1 MRETG
6 AMLMSL
12 KQDEQNGVIVLP
24 PKIEGQPNHMT
35 IAESWLPYGIP
46 FAVVLGLVLSNVVTN
61 KEAIIPTFKR
71 MMKNVRKEDMSLDL
85 EEALG
90 RLRRICHGVSLAA
103 DNYTQR
109 LFDRDTCLVQPVME
123 RLAGTEQLKYAGA
136 GVHNLYDAI
145 SARGMSGTI
154 GDYIGVQ
161 IPTDRSYLNRGSPL
175 YTLRQGW
182 WTEIF
187 NLGMRSNPSGGL
199 TLLLDTLEEM
209 TMILGIMLR
218 QLAFC
223 IRVYNYEYRNT
234 SYRMSIVTVIDDIIN
249 LYNGSTAAVAYTM
262 PARAVAINCLTGIVA
277 LLDVIRCY
285 FGNAAKDALVRSH
298 KGLNGE
304 GSQNQVYQSPFWDEF
319 RRHDHEAH
327 EWFGM
332 SDLCHDMSFNVL
344 GVERDE
350 PAEIRRKNHNLQ
362 LWKIWMNNIIG
373 ERWDVTFEFGD
384 GRNPPEDEV
393 ELPFGMKDPRPSSS
407 SSGLRPPWHPRKG
420 PKPSAPGTSAPQPK
434 PQPKPMPKAPPRKSH
449 MRTVNP
455 PPPVMFS
462 EGSMSADE
470 DENLVRSNNEWT
482 YPNIEL
488 AGRKLRNLVRKH
500 FGSNDRD
507 VVILTYVNQQEE
519 PCGAYDESLIP
530 LDSTRDLISDWEVLL
545 RRTTIYLS
553 AWADGIINP
562 RILRKYIDKPNP
574 DWIKLYRFV
583 WFKSQS
589 NYLNV
594 FPTPKTF
601 ALATCLDVEAKEED
615 RRTLI
620 DRTVLPPGKA
630 KSSDEIQILRSESV
644 IVISDLPFSWK
655 STKGRNMND
664 ITNVFSQWGWNNV
677 QHYCPSIYEPSADY
691 LIQPCNL
698 VADLLENASQED
710 DIKKASIHVWI
721 AMTDVIDYRVRGNS
735 VHFAV
740 KDSGQQMTSYFMQ
753 CLQKV
758 HDAGMRKNPMII
770 NVNTNGDFHGCDD
783 PAKFKRI
790 TQTLVNELRYEG
802 YMVSLGG
809 PMWREIHPF
818 LDPHGKIKSDR
829 VIAMGSLE
837 KQLFREKTLMKC
849 MFSSQIVLSLESLAT
864 SSGIGKHEGLITD
877 PPAEY
882 RWEHV
887 SAVPLDSEEH
897 ENTQQGKTGGG
908 RKVKTKMHVPNW
920 DGQPK
925 ASYQP
930 SIVSDGKF
938 FWVVVDHTSA
948 DEAGDDDPMKYLS
961 GLCDDCAVKQLDHG
975 EYHDHK
981 HCPNCSANYTLA
993 QFGGYNDESDR
1004 RLRVFLAYRTMNIY
1018 EHSEDWVSFDPGN
1031 QMKGFMQMAIR
1042 ELLNSPLGKAV
1053 SQYGFVRMV
1062 PSAAAKLFATSRGH
1076 LIVTTRFVKAK
1087 EGESKVAYYRF
1098 SYDMGNKLYA
1108 AYMHAVF
1115 SEEFIKDVFRVENP
1129 KEEKLGDAIELV
1141 LGLLEL
1147 WDSVPSCIPSKLQGQ
1162 VFVNEIRRGIEC
1174 SLIDFCSMEGAK
1186 LSTTNRK
1193 ITNKKKGIEDEIP
1206 ESIQGIP
1213 NELGFYIPDNEGEDY
1228 SPFTELLE
1236 EAEEEQDEGDE
1247 EMEEEEE
1254 PEIIDSSDED
1264 TEMAQDDQG
1273 EAETQDDPM
1282 EGTPQEEPDAK
1293 KRKVAG
1299 LLEQIPESAKDAGFC
1314 LACGSFDHSL
1324 SECENTEN
1332 KEKITSAFEVMMSNV
1347 NKASF
1352 PKSRRT
1358 QSRQRDRTKAPSVE
1372 VPDRVISRYPE
1383 EIKVLDRCA
1392 ELQGDHWT
1400 ILGTK
1405 TIDLGPEDHNTI
1417 VTEILPQL
1425 DDMDPGN
1432 NKFSIDG
1439 IPEAQRRLYLD
1450 LNYHFPEGNFRIAPK
1465 DGTRYWHPE
1474 YDDENR
1480 LFRFPKD
1487 ARPRYPEKESDK
1499 YRVGTQLNKILRHY
1513 IGQDG
1518 QKQTN
1523 WAPIKCNEGGWVLLD
1538 DVLALDYLWRD
1549 GRSYQWEQENNRE
1562 RFLTTRKE
1570 RIGLIVELTVAEC
1583 WLKGK
1588 TRFQLLGIVASNQEE
1603 LDTIRKQYSI
1613 PNPQVETSPFGE
1625 TYGGW
1630 VMPIAIRASSG
1641 HSKDIEVPL
1650 EPTKI
1655 FKRLDLK
1662 TAIGLKGAYHVTSP
1676 SRLGSILR
1684 DGLIPGGLE
1693 GKRMMN
1699 YFGVFPPWDL
1709 RNRSTRTRSPLVGEP
1724 IMLIVYVPPGE
1735 LTRFGAGLS
1744 GGGDI
1749 LVPERVPPEEIREIW
1764 IAQNCRKQQDERGIG
1779 RWVLTRPYKI
1789 FSKQLSNEIVTYSD
1803 HKVLA
1808 ISGKIATRDQV
1819 VDDAVQ
1825 LINNFPA
1832 PPIGD
1837 LNDLKSLKE
1846 DVEVL
1851 KSRKGSLPLE
1861 DETRSR
1867 VVMKL
1872 AIYHNPTKSGVL
1884 GYPNRKCPCC
1894 LMESA
1899 SILALCLECHSEF
1912 WSAGRYEKT
1921 NPENAAPKSRWN
1933 RDRIRNC
1940 AREAKRRA
1948 QEAFDNMPKE
1958 EEILIDE
1965 ADRNF
1970 DEQMKEN
1977 EERQRRQGEETSF
1990 AEEVPEE
1997 SKGEEQAQEED
2008 LSMFERDLTL
2018 PDEGAMCIDTNI
2030 HAAKYLMVQLMNRI
2044 NKDMK
2049 TFWKFNIATDRKG
2062 KLANWEKG
2070 FRPDLTGKDYPV
2082 KEIDPVTG
2090 EPKALSELE
2099 YIQRIRSIRS
2109 YDKLLEKGGGHM
2121 TARAYAV
2128 HRLIHKIR
2136 WAIYRIGMDQNDLS
2150 KMIEHNRNQT
2160 LLQKT
2165 RRDYLGGTAE
2175 IMEKVAEKVLIQ
2187 NDPSYTT
2194 MCKILKLVSGCET
2207 FSFLTKMQSEDTHL
2221 SIDMEA
2227 LIGDPIN
2234 TVVDQEAVLLLYHYG
2249 FTQLYGA
2256 SAKYIGN
2263 LMDGKSELLRQIVE
2277 FEDYRKSVPQLQ
2289 YTAPEDVPI
2298 DQADLGSGSRPSEAD
2313 RGRGSSKRTAKVFAP
2328 GGMQYDLPESE
2339 RAPEKPNIDLRPR
2352 SERVGASAK
2361 SVPQPPAAKSRPQSP
2376 APKAM
2381 PSSSSS
2387 TARHPPTPPLSPRM
2401 QAEGGGHSTYTSD
2414 QGTASDTAQ
2423 SSQTPVNPQLNQWGG
2438 RWDQEPR
2445 NKGRGKGRSKGRNW
2459 SRRSDQSWTYYP
2471 R

>member
-1 MRETG
+1 
-6 AMLMSL
+6 
-12 KQDEQNGVIVLP
+12 
-24 PKIEGQPNHMT
+24 
-35 IAESWLPYGIP
+35 
-46 FAVVLGLVLSNVVTN
+46 
-61 KEAIIPTFKR
+61 
-71 MMKNVRKEDMSLDL
+71 
-85 EEALG
+85 
-90 RLRRICHGVSLAA
+90 
-103 DNYTQR
+103 
-109 LFDRDTCLVQPVME
+109 
-123 RLAGTEQLKYAGA
+123 
-136 GVHNLYDAI
+136 
-145 SARGMSGTI
+145 
-154 GDYIGVQ
+154 
-161 IPTDRSYLNRGSPL
+161 
-175 YTLRQGW
+175 
-182 WTEIF
+182 
-187 NLGMRSNPSGGL
+187 
-199 TLLLDTLEEM
+199 
-209 TMILGIMLR
+209 
-218 QLAFC
+218 
-223 IRVYNYEYRNT
+223 
-234 SYRMSIVTVIDDIIN
+234 
-249 LYNGSTAAVAYTM
+249 
-262 PARAVAINCLTGIVA
+262 
-277 LLDVIRCY
+277 
-285 FGNAAKDALVRSH
+285 
-298 KGLNGE
+298 
-304 GSQNQVYQSPFWDEF
+304 
-319 RRHDHEAH
+319 
-327 EWFGM
+327 
-332 SDLCHDMSFNVL
+332 
-344 GVERDE
+344 
-350 PAEIRRKNHNLQ
+350 
-362 LWKIWMNNIIG
+362 
-373 ERWDVTFEFGD
+373 
-384 GRNPPEDEV
+384 
-393 ELPFGMKDPRPSSS
+393 
-407 SSGLRPPWHPRKG
+407 
-420 PKPSAPGTSAPQPK
+420 
-434 PQPKPMPKAPPRKSH
+434 
-449 MRTVNP
+449 
-455 PPPVMFS
+455 
-462 EGSMSADE
+462 
-470 DENLVRSNNEWT
+470 
-482 YPNIEL
+482 
-488 AGRKLRNLVRKH
+488 
-500 FGSNDRD
+500 
-507 VVILTYVNQQEE
+507 
-519 PCGAYDESLIP
+519 
-530 LDSTRDLISDWEVLL
+530 
-545 RRTTIYLS
+545 
-553 AWADGIINP
+553 
-562 RILRKYIDKPNP
+562 
-574 DWIKLYRFV
+574 
-583 WFKSQS
+583 
-589 NYLNV
+589 
-594 FPTPKTF
+594 
-601 ALATCLDVEAKEED
+601 
-615 RRTLI
+615 
-620 DRTVLPPGKA
+620 
-630 KSSDEIQILRSESV
+630 
-644 IVISDLPFSWK
+644 
-655 STKGRNMND
+655 
-664 ITNVFSQWGWNNV
+664 
-677 QHYCPSIYEPSADY
+677 
-691 LIQPCNL
+691 
-698 VADLLENASQED
+698 
-710 DIKKASIHVWI
+710 
-721 AMTDVIDYRVRGNS
+721 
-735 VHFAV
+735 
-740 KDSGQQMTSYFMQ
+740 
-753 CLQKV
+753 
-758 HDAGMRKNPMII
+758 
-770 NVNTNGDFHGCDD
+770 
-783 PAKFKRI
+783 
-790 TQTLVNELRYEG
+790 
-802 YMVSLGG
+802 
-809 PMWREIHPF
+809 
-818 LDPHGKIKSDR
+818 
-829 VIAMGSLE
+829 
-837 KQLFREKTLMKC
+837 
-849 MFSSQIVLSLESLAT
+849 
-864 SSGIGKHEGLITD
+864 
-877 PPAEY
+877 
-882 RWEHV
+882 
-887 SAVPLDSEEH
+887 
-897 ENTQQGKTGGG
+897 
-908 RKVKTKMHVPNW
+908 
-920 DGQPK
+920 
-925 ASYQP
+925 
-930 SIVSDGKF
+930 
-938 FWVVVDHTSA
+938 
-948 DEAGDDDPMKYLS
+948 
-961 GLCDDCAVKQLDHG
+961 
-975 EYHDHK
+975 
-981 HCPNCSANYTLA
+981 
-993 QFGGYNDESDR
+993 
-1004 RLRVFLAYRTMNIY
+1004 
-1018 EHSEDWVSFDPGN
+1018 
-1031 QMKGFMQMAIR
+1031 
-1042 ELLNSPLGKAV
+1042 
-1053 SQYGFVRMV
+1053 
-1062 PSAAAKLFATSRGH
+1062 
-1076 LIVTTRFVKAK
+1076 
-1087 EGESKVAYYRF
+1087 
-1098 SYDMGNKLYA
+1098 
-1108 AYMHAVF
+1108 
-1115 SEEFIKDVFRVENP
+1115 
-1129 KEEKLGDAIELV
+1129 
-1141 LGLLEL
+1141 
-1147 WDSVPSCIPSKLQGQ
+1147 
-1162 VFVNEIRRGIEC
+1162 
-1174 SLIDFCSMEGAK
+1174 
-1186 LSTTNRK
+1186 
-1193 ITNKKKGIEDEIP
+1193 
-1206 ESIQGIP
+1206 
-1213 NELGFYIPDNEGEDY
+1213 
-1228 SPFTELLE
+1228 
-1236 EAEEEQDEGDE
+1236 
-1247 EMEEEEE
+1247 
-1254 PEIIDSSDED
+1254 
-1264 TEMAQDDQG
+1264 MAQDDQR

-1293 KRKVAG
+1293 KRRIAG
-1299 LLEQIPESAKDAGFC
+1299 LLEEIPASAKDAGFC

-1324 SECENTEN
+1324 SECENIEN
-1332 KEKITSAFEVMMSNV
+1332 KEKITNAFEVMLSNV

-1358 QSRQRDRTKAPSVE
+1358 QSRQRDRSKKEPSVE

-1432 NKFSIDG
+1432 NKFSIEG
-1439 IPEAQRRLYLD
+1439 IPEGQRRLYLD
-1450 LNYHFPEGNFRIAPK
+1450 LNYHFPVGSFRIAPK

-1480 LFRFPKD
+1480 LFRFPRD
-1487 ARPRYPEKESDK
+1487 ARPEYPEKESAK
-1499 YRVGTQLNKILRHY
+1499 YRVGTQLNRILRHY

-1518 QKQTN
+1518 QRQTN
-1523 WAPIKCNEGGWVLLD
+1523 WTQIKCNEGGWVLLE
-1538 DVLALDYLWRD
+1538 DVLALDYLWKD
-1549 GRSYQWEQENNRE
+1549 GRGYRWEQENNRE
-1562 RFLTTRKE
+1562 RFLITRRE

-1588 TRFQLLGIVASNQEE
+1588 TRFQLLGIVANNQEE

-1613 PNPQVETSPFGE
+1613 PNPRVETSPFGE

-1662 TAIGLKGAYHVTSP
+1662 TAIELKGAYHVTSP

-1699 YFGVFPPWDL
+1699 YFGVFPPWDM

-1933 RDRIRNC
+1933 RDKIRNC

-1958 EEILIDE
+1958 EEILIEE

-1970 DEQMKEN
+1970 EEQMKEN

-2090 EPKALSELE
+2090 EPQALSELE
-2099 YIQRIRSIRS
+2099 YIQRIRSIKS
-2109 YDKLLEKGGGHM
+2109 YEKMLEKGGGHM

-2234 TVVDQEAVLLLYHYG
+2234 TVVDQEAVLLLYQYG

-2263 LMDGKSELLRQIVE
+2263 LIDGKSKLSRQIVE
-2277 FEDYRKSVPQLQ
+2277 FEDYHKTIPQLQ
-2289 YTAPEDVPI
+2289 HATPEDAPH
-2298 DQADLGSGSRPSEAD
+2298 DQTDLGSGSRPSEAAHAE
-2313 RGRGSSKRTAKVFAP
+2313 GSSKKTAKVFAP

-2387 TARHPPTPPLSPRM
+2387 TARHPPTPPPSPRM
-2401 QAEGGGHSTYTSD
+2401 QAEGGGHSTYASD

-2438 RWDQEPR
+2438 RWDQDPQ

-2459 SRRSDQSWTYYP
+2459 SRRQDRSWTYYP

>member
-1 MRETG
+1 
-6 AMLMSL
+6 
-12 KQDEQNGVIVLP
+12 
-24 PKIEGQPNHMT
+24 
-35 IAESWLPYGIP
+35 
-46 FAVVLGLVLSNVVTN
+46 
-61 KEAIIPTFKR
+61 
-71 MMKNVRKEDMSLDL
+71 
-85 EEALG
+85 
-90 RLRRICHGVSLAA
+90 
-103 DNYTQR
+103 
-109 LFDRDTCLVQPVME
+109 
-123 RLAGTEQLKYAGA
+123 
-136 GVHNLYDAI
+136 
-145 SARGMSGTI
+145 
-154 GDYIGVQ
+154 
-161 IPTDRSYLNRGSPL
+161 
-175 YTLRQGW
+175 
-182 WTEIF
+182 
-187 NLGMRSNPSGGL
+187 
-199 TLLLDTLEEM
+199 
-209 TMILGIMLR
+209 
-218 QLAFC
+218 
-223 IRVYNYEYRNT
+223 
-234 SYRMSIVTVIDDIIN
+234 
-249 LYNGSTAAVAYTM
+249 
-262 PARAVAINCLTGIVA
+262 
-277 LLDVIRCY
+277 
-285 FGNAAKDALVRSH
+285 
-298 KGLNGE
+298 
-304 GSQNQVYQSPFWDEF
+304 
-319 RRHDHEAH
+319 
-327 EWFGM
+327 M
-332 SDLCHDMSFNVL
+332 SD
-344 GVERDE
+344 
-350 PAEIRRKNHNLQ
+350 
-362 LWKIWMNNIIG
+362 
-373 ERWDVTFEFGD
+373 
-384 GRNPPEDEV
+384 
-393 ELPFGMKDPRPSSS
+393 
-407 SSGLRPPWHPRKG
+407 
-420 PKPSAPGTSAPQPK
+420 
-434 PQPKPMPKAPPRKSH
+434 
-449 MRTVNP
+449 
-455 PPPVMFS
+455 
-462 EGSMSADE
+462 
-470 DENLVRSNNEWT
+470 
-482 YPNIEL
+482 
-488 AGRKLRNLVRKH
+488 
-500 FGSNDRD
+500 
-507 VVILTYVNQQEE
+507 
-519 PCGAYDESLIP
+519 
-530 LDSTRDLISDWEVLL
+530 
-545 RRTTIYLS
+545 
-553 AWADGIINP
+553 
-562 RILRKYIDKPNP
+562 
-574 DWIKLYRFV
+574 
-583 WFKSQS
+583 
-589 NYLNV
+589 
-594 FPTPKTF
+594 
-601 ALATCLDVEAKEED
+601 
-615 RRTLI
+615 
-620 DRTVLPPGKA
+620 
-630 KSSDEIQILRSESV
+630 
-644 IVISDLPFSWK
+644 
-655 STKGRNMND
+655 
-664 ITNVFSQWGWNNV
+664 
-677 QHYCPSIYEPSADY
+677 
-691 LIQPCNL
+691 
-698 VADLLENASQED
+698 
-710 DIKKASIHVWI
+710 
-721 AMTDVIDYRVRGNS
+721 
-735 VHFAV
+735 
-740 KDSGQQMTSYFMQ
+740 
-753 CLQKV
+753 
-758 HDAGMRKNPMII
+758 
-770 NVNTNGDFHGCDD
+770 
-783 PAKFKRI
+783 
-790 TQTLVNELRYEG
+790 
-802 YMVSLGG
+802 
-809 PMWREIHPF
+809 
-818 LDPHGKIKSDR
+818 
-829 VIAMGSLE
+829 
-837 KQLFREKTLMKC
+837 
-849 MFSSQIVLSLESLAT
+849 
-864 SSGIGKHEGLITD
+864 
-877 PPAEY
+877 
-882 RWEHV
+882 
-887 SAVPLDSEEH
+887 
-897 ENTQQGKTGGG
+897 
-908 RKVKTKMHVPNW
+908 
-920 DGQPK
+920 
-925 ASYQP
+925 
-930 SIVSDGKF
+930 DGKF

-1004 RLRVFLAYRTMNIY
+1004 RLRVFLAHRTMNFY

-1076 LIVTTRFVKAK
+1076 LIVTTRFVKTK

-1193 ITNKKKGIEDEIP
+1193 ITNKKRGIEDEIP

-1236 EAEEEQDEGDE
+1236 EAEEEQDE

-1254 PEIIDSSDED
+1254 PEIIESSDED

-1358 QSRQRDRTKAPSVE
+1358 QSRQRDRTKTPSVE

-1450 LNYHFPEGNFRIAPK
+1450 LNHHFPEGNFRIAPK

-1562 RFLTTRKE
+1562 RFLITRKE

-2082 KEIDPVTG
+2082 KEIDPMTG

-2165 RRDYLGGTAE
+2165 RRDYLGATAE

-2298 DQADLGSGSRPSEAD
+2298 DQADFGSGSRPSEAD

-2414 QGTASDTAQ
+2414 QGTTSDTAQ

-2438 RWDQEPR
+2438 RWNQEPR
-2445 NKGRGKGRSKGRNW
+2445 NKGRGKGRSQGRNW

>member
-1 MRETG
+1 M
-6 AMLMSL
+6 
-12 KQDEQNGVIVLP
+12 
-24 PKIEGQPNHMT
+24 
-35 IAESWLPYGIP
+35 
-46 FAVVLGLVLSNVVTN
+46 
-61 KEAIIPTFKR
+61 
-71 MMKNVRKEDMSLDL
+71 
-85 EEALG
+85 
-90 RLRRICHGVSLAA
+90 
-103 DNYTQR
+103 
-109 LFDRDTCLVQPVME
+109 
-123 RLAGTEQLKYAGA
+123 
-136 GVHNLYDAI
+136 
-145 SARGMSGTI
+145 
-154 GDYIGVQ
+154 
-161 IPTDRSYLNRGSPL
+161 
-175 YTLRQGW
+175 
-182 WTEIF
+182 
-187 NLGMRSNPSGGL
+187 
-199 TLLLDTLEEM
+199 
-209 TMILGIMLR
+209 
-218 QLAFC
+218 
-223 IRVYNYEYRNT
+223 
-234 SYRMSIVTVIDDIIN
+234 
-249 LYNGSTAAVAYTM
+249 
-262 PARAVAINCLTGIVA
+262 
-277 LLDVIRCY
+277 
-285 FGNAAKDALVRSH
+285 
-298 KGLNGE
+298 
-304 GSQNQVYQSPFWDEF
+304 
-319 RRHDHEAH
+319 
-327 EWFGM
+327 
-332 SDLCHDMSFNVL
+332 
-344 GVERDE
+344 
-350 PAEIRRKNHNLQ
+350 
-362 LWKIWMNNIIG
+362 
-373 ERWDVTFEFGD
+373 
-384 GRNPPEDEV
+384 
-393 ELPFGMKDPRPSSS
+393 
-407 SSGLRPPWHPRKG
+407 
-420 PKPSAPGTSAPQPK
+420 
-434 PQPKPMPKAPPRKSH
+434 
-449 MRTVNP
+449 
-455 PPPVMFS
+455 
-462 EGSMSADE
+462 
-470 DENLVRSNNEWT
+470 
-482 YPNIEL
+482 
-488 AGRKLRNLVRKH
+488 
-500 FGSNDRD
+500 
-507 VVILTYVNQQEE
+507 
-519 PCGAYDESLIP
+519 
-530 LDSTRDLISDWEVLL
+530 
-545 RRTTIYLS
+545 
-553 AWADGIINP
+553 
-562 RILRKYIDKPNP
+562 
-574 DWIKLYRFV
+574 
-583 WFKSQS
+583 
-589 NYLNV
+589 
-594 FPTPKTF
+594 
-601 ALATCLDVEAKEED
+601 
-615 RRTLI
+615 
-620 DRTVLPPGKA
+620 
-630 KSSDEIQILRSESV
+630 
-644 IVISDLPFSWK
+644 
-655 STKGRNMND
+655 
-664 ITNVFSQWGWNNV
+664 
-677 QHYCPSIYEPSADY
+677 
-691 LIQPCNL
+691 
-698 VADLLENASQED
+698 
-710 DIKKASIHVWI
+710 
-721 AMTDVIDYRVRGNS
+721 
-735 VHFAV
+735 
-740 KDSGQQMTSYFMQ
+740 
-753 CLQKV
+753 
-758 HDAGMRKNPMII
+758 
-770 NVNTNGDFHGCDD
+770 
-783 PAKFKRI
+783 
-790 TQTLVNELRYEG
+790 
-802 YMVSLGG
+802 
-809 PMWREIHPF
+809 
-818 LDPHGKIKSDR
+818 
-829 VIAMGSLE
+829 
-837 KQLFREKTLMKC
+837 
-849 MFSSQIVLSLESLAT
+849 
-864 SSGIGKHEGLITD
+864 
-877 PPAEY
+877 
-882 RWEHV
+882 
-887 SAVPLDSEEH
+887 
-897 ENTQQGKTGGG
+897 
-908 RKVKTKMHVPNW
+908 
-920 DGQPK
+920 
-925 ASYQP
+925 
-930 SIVSDGKF
+930 
-938 FWVVVDHTSA
+938 
-948 DEAGDDDPMKYLS
+948 
-961 GLCDDCAVKQLDHG
+961 
-975 EYHDHK
+975 
-981 HCPNCSANYTLA
+981 
-993 QFGGYNDESDR
+993 
-1004 RLRVFLAYRTMNIY
+1004 
-1018 EHSEDWVSFDPGN
+1018 
-1031 QMKGFMQMAIR
+1031 
-1042 ELLNSPLGKAV
+1042 
-1053 SQYGFVRMV
+1053 
-1062 PSAAAKLFATSRGH
+1062 
-1076 LIVTTRFVKAK
+1076 
-1087 EGESKVAYYRF
+1087 
-1098 SYDMGNKLYA
+1098 
-1108 AYMHAVF
+1108 
-1115 SEEFIKDVFRVENP
+1115 
-1129 KEEKLGDAIELV
+1129 
-1141 LGLLEL
+1141 
-1147 WDSVPSCIPSKLQGQ
+1147 
-1162 VFVNEIRRGIEC
+1162 
-1174 SLIDFCSMEGAK
+1174 
-1186 LSTTNRK
+1186 
-1193 ITNKKKGIEDEIP
+1193 
-1206 ESIQGIP
+1206 
-1213 NELGFYIPDNEGEDY
+1213 
-1228 SPFTELLE
+1228 
-1236 EAEEEQDEGDE
+1236 
-1247 EMEEEEE
+1247 
-1254 PEIIDSSDED
+1254 
-1264 TEMAQDDQG
+1264 
-1273 EAETQDDPM
+1273 
-1282 EGTPQEEPDAK
+1282 
-1293 KRKVAG
+1293 
-1299 LLEQIPESAKDAGFC
+1299 
-1314 LACGSFDHSL
+1314 
-1324 SECENTEN
+1324 
-1332 KEKITSAFEVMMSNV
+1332 
-1347 NKASF
+1347 
-1352 PKSRRT
+1352 
-1358 QSRQRDRTKAPSVE
+1358 
-1372 VPDRVISRYPE
+1372 
-1383 EIKVLDRCA
+1383 
-1392 ELQGDHWT
+1392 
-1400 ILGTK
+1400 
-1405 TIDLGPEDHNTI
+1405 
-1417 VTEILPQL
+1417 
-1425 DDMDPGN
+1425 
-1432 NKFSIDG
+1432 
-1439 IPEAQRRLYLD
+1439 
-1450 LNYHFPEGNFRIAPK
+1450 
-1465 DGTRYWHPE
+1465 
-1474 YDDENR
+1474 
-1480 LFRFPKD
+1480 
-1487 ARPRYPEKESDK
+1487 
-1499 YRVGTQLNKILRHY
+1499 
-1513 IGQDG
+1513 
-1518 QKQTN
+1518 
-1523 WAPIKCNEGGWVLLD
+1523 
-1538 DVLALDYLWRD
+1538 
-1549 GRSYQWEQENNRE
+1549 
-1562 RFLTTRKE
+1562 
-1570 RIGLIVELTVAEC
+1570 ELTVAEC

-1588 TRFQLLGIVASNQEE
+1588 TRFQLLGIVANNQEE
-1603 LDTIRKQYSI
+1603 LDSVRKQYSI
-1613 PNPQVETSPFGE
+1613 PNPQVEISPFGE

-1699 YFGVFPPWDL
+1699 YFGVFPLWDM

-1764 IAQNCRKQQDERGIG
+1764 IARNCRKQQDERGIG

-1958 EEILIDE
+1958 EEILIEE

-1970 DEQMKEN
+1970 EEQMKEN

-2401 QAEGGGHSTYTSD
+2401 QAEGGGHNTYTSD

-2445 NKGRGKGRSKGRNW
+2445 NKGRGKGKSKGRNW

>member
-1 MRETG
+1 M
-6 AMLMSL
+6 
-12 KQDEQNGVIVLP
+12 
-24 PKIEGQPNHMT
+24 
-35 IAESWLPYGIP
+35 
-46 FAVVLGLVLSNVVTN
+46 
-61 KEAIIPTFKR
+61 
-71 MMKNVRKEDMSLDL
+71 
-85 EEALG
+85 
-90 RLRRICHGVSLAA
+90 
-103 DNYTQR
+103 
-109 LFDRDTCLVQPVME
+109 
-123 RLAGTEQLKYAGA
+123 
-136 GVHNLYDAI
+136 
-145 SARGMSGTI
+145 
-154 GDYIGVQ
+154 
-161 IPTDRSYLNRGSPL
+161 
-175 YTLRQGW
+175 
-182 WTEIF
+182 
-187 NLGMRSNPSGGL
+187 
-199 TLLLDTLEEM
+199 
-209 TMILGIMLR
+209 
-218 QLAFC
+218 
-223 IRVYNYEYRNT
+223 
-234 SYRMSIVTVIDDIIN
+234 
-249 LYNGSTAAVAYTM
+249 
-262 PARAVAINCLTGIVA
+262 
-277 LLDVIRCY
+277 
-285 FGNAAKDALVRSH
+285 
-298 KGLNGE
+298 
-304 GSQNQVYQSPFWDEF
+304 
-319 RRHDHEAH
+319 
-327 EWFGM
+327 
-332 SDLCHDMSFNVL
+332 
-344 GVERDE
+344 
-350 PAEIRRKNHNLQ
+350 
-362 LWKIWMNNIIG
+362 
-373 ERWDVTFEFGD
+373 
-384 GRNPPEDEV
+384 
-393 ELPFGMKDPRPSSS
+393 
-407 SSGLRPPWHPRKG
+407 
-420 PKPSAPGTSAPQPK
+420 
-434 PQPKPMPKAPPRKSH
+434 
-449 MRTVNP
+449 
-455 PPPVMFS
+455 
-462 EGSMSADE
+462 
-470 DENLVRSNNEWT
+470 
-482 YPNIEL
+482 
-488 AGRKLRNLVRKH
+488 
-500 FGSNDRD
+500 
-507 VVILTYVNQQEE
+507 
-519 PCGAYDESLIP
+519 
-530 LDSTRDLISDWEVLL
+530 
-545 RRTTIYLS
+545 
-553 AWADGIINP
+553 
-562 RILRKYIDKPNP
+562 
-574 DWIKLYRFV
+574 
-583 WFKSQS
+583 
-589 NYLNV
+589 
-594 FPTPKTF
+594 
-601 ALATCLDVEAKEED
+601 
-615 RRTLI
+615 
-620 DRTVLPPGKA
+620 
-630 KSSDEIQILRSESV
+630 
-644 IVISDLPFSWK
+644 
-655 STKGRNMND
+655 
-664 ITNVFSQWGWNNV
+664 
-677 QHYCPSIYEPSADY
+677 
-691 LIQPCNL
+691 
-698 VADLLENASQED
+698 
-710 DIKKASIHVWI
+710 
-721 AMTDVIDYRVRGNS
+721 
-735 VHFAV
+735 
-740 KDSGQQMTSYFMQ
+740 
-753 CLQKV
+753 
-758 HDAGMRKNPMII
+758 
-770 NVNTNGDFHGCDD
+770 
-783 PAKFKRI
+783 
-790 TQTLVNELRYEG
+790 
-802 YMVSLGG
+802 
-809 PMWREIHPF
+809 
-818 LDPHGKIKSDR
+818 
-829 VIAMGSLE
+829 
-837 KQLFREKTLMKC
+837 
-849 MFSSQIVLSLESLAT
+849 
-864 SSGIGKHEGLITD
+864 
-877 PPAEY
+877 
-882 RWEHV
+882 
-887 SAVPLDSEEH
+887 
-897 ENTQQGKTGGG
+897 
-908 RKVKTKMHVPNW
+908 KTKMHVPNW

-961 GLCDDCAVKQLDHG
+961 GLCDDCAVKQLIDHG

-1042 ELLNSPLGKAV
+1042 ELLNSPLGKSV

-1076 LIVTTRFVKAK
+1076 LIVTTRFVRTK

-1254 PEIIDSSDED
+1254 PEIIESSDED

-1273 EAETQDDPM
+1273 ETETQDDPM

-1347 NKASF
+1347 NKASL

-1549 GRSYQWEQENNRE
+1549 GRGYQWEQENNRE
-1562 RFLTTRKE
+1562 RFLITRKE

-1764 IAQNCRKQQDERGIG
+1764 IARNCRKQQDERGIG

-1808 ISGKIATRDQV
+1808 ISGKIATRVQV

-1899 SILALCLECHSEF
+1899 SILALCLECRSEF

-2136 WAIYRIGMDQNDLS
+2136 WAIYRIGTDQNDLS

>member
-1 MRETG
+1 
-6 AMLMSL
+6 
-12 KQDEQNGVIVLP
+12 
-24 PKIEGQPNHMT
+24 
-35 IAESWLPYGIP
+35 
-46 FAVVLGLVLSNVVTN
+46 
-61 KEAIIPTFKR
+61 
-71 MMKNVRKEDMSLDL
+71 
-85 EEALG
+85 
-90 RLRRICHGVSLAA
+90 
-103 DNYTQR
+103 
-109 LFDRDTCLVQPVME
+109 
-123 RLAGTEQLKYAGA
+123 
-136 GVHNLYDAI
+136 
-145 SARGMSGTI
+145 
-154 GDYIGVQ
+154 
-161 IPTDRSYLNRGSPL
+161 
-175 YTLRQGW
+175 
-182 WTEIF
+182 
-187 NLGMRSNPSGGL
+187 
-199 TLLLDTLEEM
+199 
-209 TMILGIMLR
+209 
-218 QLAFC
+218 
-223 IRVYNYEYRNT
+223 
-234 SYRMSIVTVIDDIIN
+234 
-249 LYNGSTAAVAYTM
+249 
-262 PARAVAINCLTGIVA
+262 
-277 LLDVIRCY
+277 
-285 FGNAAKDALVRSH
+285 
-298 KGLNGE
+298 
-304 GSQNQVYQSPFWDEF
+304 
-319 RRHDHEAH
+319 
-327 EWFGM
+327 
-332 SDLCHDMSFNVL
+332 
-344 GVERDE
+344 
-350 PAEIRRKNHNLQ
+350 
-362 LWKIWMNNIIG
+362 
-373 ERWDVTFEFGD
+373 
-384 GRNPPEDEV
+384 
-393 ELPFGMKDPRPSSS
+393 
-407 SSGLRPPWHPRKG
+407 
-420 PKPSAPGTSAPQPK
+420 
-434 PQPKPMPKAPPRKSH
+434 
-449 MRTVNP
+449 
-455 PPPVMFS
+455 
-462 EGSMSADE
+462 
-470 DENLVRSNNEWT
+470 
-482 YPNIEL
+482 
-488 AGRKLRNLVRKH
+488 
-500 FGSNDRD
+500 
-507 VVILTYVNQQEE
+507 
-519 PCGAYDESLIP
+519 
-530 LDSTRDLISDWEVLL
+530 
-545 RRTTIYLS
+545 
-553 AWADGIINP
+553 
-562 RILRKYIDKPNP
+562 
-574 DWIKLYRFV
+574 
-583 WFKSQS
+583 
-589 NYLNV
+589 
-594 FPTPKTF
+594 
-601 ALATCLDVEAKEED
+601 
-615 RRTLI
+615 
-620 DRTVLPPGKA
+620 
-630 KSSDEIQILRSESV
+630 
-644 IVISDLPFSWK
+644 
-655 STKGRNMND
+655 
-664 ITNVFSQWGWNNV
+664 
-677 QHYCPSIYEPSADY
+677 
-691 LIQPCNL
+691 
-698 VADLLENASQED
+698 
-710 DIKKASIHVWI
+710 
-721 AMTDVIDYRVRGNS
+721 
-735 VHFAV
+735 
-740 KDSGQQMTSYFMQ
+740 
-753 CLQKV
+753 
-758 HDAGMRKNPMII
+758 
-770 NVNTNGDFHGCDD
+770 
-783 PAKFKRI
+783 
-790 TQTLVNELRYEG
+790 
-802 YMVSLGG
+802 
-809 PMWREIHPF
+809 
-818 LDPHGKIKSDR
+818 
-829 VIAMGSLE
+829 
-837 KQLFREKTLMKC
+837 
-849 MFSSQIVLSLESLAT
+849 
-864 SSGIGKHEGLITD
+864 
-877 PPAEY
+877 
-882 RWEHV
+882 
-887 SAVPLDSEEH
+887 
-897 ENTQQGKTGGG
+897 
-908 RKVKTKMHVPNW
+908 MHVPNW

-930 SIVSDGKF
+930 NIVSDGKF
-938 FWVVVDHTSA
+938 FWVIVDHTSA

-961 GLCDDCAVKQLDHG
+961 GLCDYCAVQPLDHG

-981 HCPNCSANYTLA
+981 HCPNCSANYTLS
-993 QFGGYNDESDR
+993 QFGGHNDESDR
-1004 RLRVFLAYRTMNIY
+1004 RLRVFLAHKTMNIY
-1018 EHSEDWVSFDPGN
+1018 EHNEDWVSFDPGN
-1031 QMKGFMQMAIR
+1031 QLKGFMQMAIR

-1147 WDSVPSCIPSKLQGQ
+1147 WDSVPSCIPNKLQGQ

-1193 ITNKKKGIEDEIP
+1193 ITNRKKGIEDEIP

-1213 NELGFYIPDNEGEDY
+1213 NELGFYIPDDEGEDY

-1273 EAETQDDPM
+1273 ETETQDDPM
-1282 EGTPQEEPDAK
+1282 EGAPQEEPDAK
-1293 KRKVAG
+1293 KRRVAG
-1299 LLEQIPESAKDAGFC
+1299 LLEQIPASAKDAGFC

-1332 KEKITSAFEVMMSNV
+1332 KEKITSAFEVMMSNI

-1358 QSRQRDRTKAPSVE
+1358 QSRQRDRSKAPSVE

-1450 LNYHFPEGNFRIAPK
+1450 LNYHFPEGSFRIAPK

-1487 ARPRYPEKESDK
+1487 ARPEYPEKESAK

-1513 IGQDG
+1513 IGQNG

-1549 GRSYQWEQENNRE
+1549 GRGYQWEQENNRE
-1562 RFLTTRKE
+1562 RFLITRRE

-1588 TRFQLLGIVASNQEE
+1588 TRFQLLGIVANNQEE

-1699 YFGVFPPWDL
+1699 YFGVFPPWDM

-1764 IAQNCRKQQDERGIG
+1764 IARNCRKQQDERGIG

-1851 KSRKGSLPLE
+1851 KSGKGSLPLE

-1921 NPENAAPKSRWN
+1921 NPENAAPKSRWT

-1958 EEILIDE
+1958 EEILIEE

-1970 DEQMKEN
+1970 EEQMKEN

-2082 KEIDPVTG
+2082 KEIDTVTG

-2256 SAKYIGN
+2256 SARYIGN
-2263 LMDGKSELLRQIVE
+2263 LMDGKSELLRQMVE

-2289 YTAPEDVPI
+2289 YTAPEDVPN
-2298 DQADLGSGSRPSEAD
+2298 DQADLGSGSRPGEAD
-2313 RGRGSSKRTAKVFAP
+2313 HGKESSKRTAKVFAP

-2339 RAPEKPNIDLRPR
+2339 RAPEQPNIDLRPR

-2376 APKAM
+2376 ASQSDAIVKLINGEA
-2381 PSSSSS
+2381 SASS
-2387 TARHPPTPPLSPRM
+2387 TSIAKN
-2401 QAEGGGHSTYTSD
+2401 A
-2414 QGTASDTAQ
+2414 
-2423 SSQTPVNPQLNQWGG
+2423 
-2438 RWDQEPR
+2438 
-2445 NKGRGKGRSKGRNW
+2445 
-2459 SRRSDQSWTYYP
+2459 SRR
-2471 R
+2471 RRA

>member
-1 MRETG
+1 MKSEEELNALWLT
-6 AMLMSL
+6 SVQW
-12 KQDEQNGVIVLP
+12 KEQNCQLP
-24 PKIEGQPNHMT
+24 T
-35 IAESWLPYGIP
+35 
-46 FAVVLGLVLSNVVTN
+46 
-61 KEAIIPTFKR
+61 
-71 MMKNVRKEDMSLDL
+71 
-85 EEALG
+85 
-90 RLRRICHGVSLAA
+90 
-103 DNYTQR
+103 
-109 LFDRDTCLVQPVME
+109 E
-123 RLAGTEQLKYAGA
+123 R
-136 GVHNLYDAI
+136 
-145 SARGMSGTI
+145 SR
-154 GDYIGVQ
+154 
-161 IPTDRSYLNRGSPL
+161 
-175 YTLRQGW
+175 
-182 WTEIF
+182 
-187 NLGMRSNPSGGL
+187 
-199 TLLLDTLEEM
+199 
-209 TMILGIMLR
+209 
-218 QLAFC
+218 
-223 IRVYNYEYRNT
+223 
-234 SYRMSIVTVIDDIIN
+234 
-249 LYNGSTAAVAYTM
+249 
-262 PARAVAINCLTGIVA
+262 
-277 LLDVIRCY
+277 
-285 FGNAAKDALVRSH
+285 
-298 KGLNGE
+298 
-304 GSQNQVYQSPFWDEF
+304 
-319 RRHDHEAH
+319 
-327 EWFGM
+327 
-332 SDLCHDMSFNVL
+332 
-344 GVERDE
+344 
-350 PAEIRRKNHNLQ
+350 
-362 LWKIWMNNIIG
+362 
-373 ERWDVTFEFGD
+373 
-384 GRNPPEDEV
+384 
-393 ELPFGMKDPRPSSS
+393 
-407 SSGLRPPWHPRKG
+407 
-420 PKPSAPGTSAPQPK
+420 
-434 PQPKPMPKAPPRKSH
+434 
-449 MRTVNP
+449 
-455 PPPVMFS
+455 
-462 EGSMSADE
+462 
-470 DENLVRSNNEWT
+470 
-482 YPNIEL
+482 
-488 AGRKLRNLVRKH
+488 
-500 FGSNDRD
+500 
-507 VVILTYVNQQEE
+507 
-519 PCGAYDESLIP
+519 
-530 LDSTRDLISDWEVLL
+530 
-545 RRTTIYLS
+545 
-553 AWADGIINP
+553 
-562 RILRKYIDKPNP
+562 
-574 DWIKLYRFV
+574 
-583 WFKSQS
+583 
-589 NYLNV
+589 
-594 FPTPKTF
+594 
-601 ALATCLDVEAKEED
+601 
-615 RRTLI
+615 
-620 DRTVLPPGKA
+620 
-630 KSSDEIQILRSESV
+630 
-644 IVISDLPFSWK
+644 
-655 STKGRNMND
+655 
-664 ITNVFSQWGWNNV
+664 
-677 QHYCPSIYEPSADY
+677 
-691 LIQPCNL
+691 
-698 VADLLENASQED
+698 
-710 DIKKASIHVWI
+710 
-721 AMTDVIDYRVRGNS
+721 
-735 VHFAV
+735 
-740 KDSGQQMTSYFMQ
+740 
-753 CLQKV
+753 
-758 HDAGMRKNPMII
+758 
-770 NVNTNGDFHGCDD
+770 
-783 PAKFKRI
+783 
-790 TQTLVNELRYEG
+790 
-802 YMVSLGG
+802 
-809 PMWREIHPF
+809 
-818 LDPHGKIKSDR
+818 
-829 VIAMGSLE
+829 
-837 KQLFREKTLMKC
+837 
-849 MFSSQIVLSLESLAT
+849 
-864 SSGIGKHEGLITD
+864 IGKRAL
-877 PPAEY
+877 
-882 RWEHV
+882 
-887 SAVPLDSEEH
+887 
-897 ENTQQGKTGGG
+897 K
-908 RKVKTKMHVPNW
+908 
-920 DGQPK
+920 
-925 ASYQP
+925 
-930 SIVSDGKF
+930 
-938 FWVVVDHTSA
+938 
-948 DEAGDDDPMKYLS
+948 
-961 GLCDDCAVKQLDHG
+961 
-975 EYHDHK
+975 
-981 HCPNCSANYTLA
+981 
-993 QFGGYNDESDR
+993 
-1004 RLRVFLAYRTMNIY
+1004 
-1018 EHSEDWVSFDPGN
+1018 
-1031 QMKGFMQMAIR
+1031 
-1042 ELLNSPLGKAV
+1042 
-1053 SQYGFVRMV
+1053 
-1062 PSAAAKLFATSRGH
+1062 
-1076 LIVTTRFVKAK
+1076 TRF
-1087 EGESKVAYYRF
+1087 
-1098 SYDMGNKLYA
+1098 L
-1108 AYMHAVF
+1108 
-1115 SEEFIKDVFRVENP
+1115 
-1129 KEEKLGDAIELV
+1129 
-1141 LGLLEL
+1141 
-1147 WDSVPSCIPSKLQGQ
+1147 
-1162 VFVNEIRRGIEC
+1162 
-1174 SLIDFCSMEGAK
+1174 
-1186 LSTTNRK
+1186 
-1193 ITNKKKGIEDEIP
+1193 
-1206 ESIQGIP
+1206 QGIP
-1213 NELGFYIPDNEGEDY
+1213 NELGFYIPDDEGEDY

-1273 EAETQDDPM
+1273 ETETQDDPM
-1282 EGTPQEEPDAK
+1282 EGAPQEEPDAK
-1293 KRKVAG
+1293 KRRVAG
-1299 LLEQIPESAKDAGFC
+1299 LLEQIPASAKDAGFC

-1332 KEKITSAFEVMMSNV
+1332 KEKITSAFEVMMSNI

-1358 QSRQRDRTKAPSVE
+1358 QSRQRDRSKAPSVE

-1432 NKFSIDG
+1432 NKFSIG

-1450 LNYHFPEGNFRIAPK
+1450 LNYHFPEGSFRIAPK

-1487 ARPRYPEKESDK
+1487 ARPEYPEKESAK
-1499 YRVGTQLNKILRHY
+1499 YKVGTQLNKILRHY
-1513 IGQDG
+1513 IGQNG

-1523 WAPIKCNEGGWVLLD
+1523 WVPIKCNEGGWVLLD

-1549 GRSYQWEQENNRE
+1549 GRGYQWEQENNRE
-1562 RFLTTRKE
+1562 RFLITRRE

-1588 TRFQLLGIVASNQEE
+1588 TRFQLLGIVANDQEE

-1699 YFGVFPPWDL
+1699 YFGVFPPWDM
-1709 RNRSTRTRSPLVGEP
+1709 RNSRSTRTRSPLVGEP

-1764 IAQNCRKQQDERGIG
+1764 IARNCRKQQDERGIG

-1846 DVEVL
+1846 DIEVL
-1851 KSRKGSLPLE
+1851 KSGKGSLPLE

-1958 EEILIDE
+1958 EEILIEE

-1970 DEQMKEN
+1970 EEQMKEN

-2082 KEIDPVTG
+2082 KEIDTVTG

-2256 SAKYIGN
+2256 SARYIGN

-2289 YTAPEDVPI
+2289 YTAPEDVPN
-2298 DQADLGSGSRPSEAD
+2298 DQADLGSGSRPGEVD
-2313 RGRGSSKRTAKVFAP
+2313 HGKESSKRTAKVFAP

-2387 TARHPPTPPLSPRM
+2387 TARHPPPPPLSPRM
-2401 QAEGGGHSTYTSD
+2401 QAEGGGHNTHASD

-2438 RWDQEPR
+2438 RWDQDPQ

-2459 SRRSDQSWTYYP
+2459 SRRSDRSWTYYP
-2471 R
+2471 RWLHQWREDMRAGRSVGFTHLWVFP

>member
-1 MRETG
+1 
-6 AMLMSL
+6 
-12 KQDEQNGVIVLP
+12 
-24 PKIEGQPNHMT
+24 
-35 IAESWLPYGIP
+35 
-46 FAVVLGLVLSNVVTN
+46 
-61 KEAIIPTFKR
+61 
-71 MMKNVRKEDMSLDL
+71 MKLL
-85 EEALG
+85 
-90 RLRRICHGVSLAA
+90 GVS
-103 DNYTQR
+103 
-109 LFDRDTCLVQPVME
+109 
-123 RLAGTEQLKYAGA
+123 G
-136 GVHNLYDAI
+136 
-145 SARGMSGTI
+145 
-154 GDYIGVQ
+154 
-161 IPTDRSYLNRGSPL
+161 
-175 YTLRQGW
+175 
-182 WTEIF
+182 
-187 NLGMRSNPSGGL
+187 
-199 TLLLDTLEEM
+199 
-209 TMILGIMLR
+209 
-218 QLAFC
+218 
-223 IRVYNYEYRNT
+223 
-234 SYRMSIVTVIDDIIN
+234 
-249 LYNGSTAAVAYTM
+249 
-262 PARAVAINCLTGIVA
+262 
-277 LLDVIRCY
+277 
-285 FGNAAKDALVRSH
+285 
-298 KGLNGE
+298 
-304 GSQNQVYQSPFWDEF
+304 
-319 RRHDHEAH
+319 
-327 EWFGM
+327 
-332 SDLCHDMSFNVL
+332 
-344 GVERDE
+344 
-350 PAEIRRKNHNLQ
+350 
-362 LWKIWMNNIIG
+362 
-373 ERWDVTFEFGD
+373 
-384 GRNPPEDEV
+384 
-393 ELPFGMKDPRPSSS
+393 
-407 SSGLRPPWHPRKG
+407 
-420 PKPSAPGTSAPQPK
+420 
-434 PQPKPMPKAPPRKSH
+434 
-449 MRTVNP
+449 
-455 PPPVMFS
+455 
-462 EGSMSADE
+462 
-470 DENLVRSNNEWT
+470 
-482 YPNIEL
+482 
-488 AGRKLRNLVRKH
+488 
-500 FGSNDRD
+500 
-507 VVILTYVNQQEE
+507 
-519 PCGAYDESLIP
+519 
-530 LDSTRDLISDWEVLL
+530 
-545 RRTTIYLS
+545 
-553 AWADGIINP
+553 
-562 RILRKYIDKPNP
+562 
-574 DWIKLYRFV
+574 
-583 WFKSQS
+583 
-589 NYLNV
+589 
-594 FPTPKTF
+594 
-601 ALATCLDVEAKEED
+601 
-615 RRTLI
+615 
-620 DRTVLPPGKA
+620 
-630 KSSDEIQILRSESV
+630 
-644 IVISDLPFSWK
+644 
-655 STKGRNMND
+655 
-664 ITNVFSQWGWNNV
+664 
-677 QHYCPSIYEPSADY
+677 
-691 LIQPCNL
+691 
-698 VADLLENASQED
+698 
-710 DIKKASIHVWI
+710 
-721 AMTDVIDYRVRGNS
+721 
-735 VHFAV
+735 
-740 KDSGQQMTSYFMQ
+740 
-753 CLQKV
+753 
-758 HDAGMRKNPMII
+758 
-770 NVNTNGDFHGCDD
+770 
-783 PAKFKRI
+783 
-790 TQTLVNELRYEG
+790 
-802 YMVSLGG
+802 
-809 PMWREIHPF
+809 
-818 LDPHGKIKSDR
+818 
-829 VIAMGSLE
+829 
-837 KQLFREKTLMKC
+837 
-849 MFSSQIVLSLESLAT
+849 
-864 SSGIGKHEGLITD
+864 
-877 PPAEY
+877 
-882 RWEHV
+882 
-887 SAVPLDSEEH
+887 
-897 ENTQQGKTGGG
+897 
-908 RKVKTKMHVPNW
+908 
-920 DGQPK
+920 
-925 ASYQP
+925 
-930 SIVSDGKF
+930 
-938 FWVVVDHTSA
+938 
-948 DEAGDDDPMKYLS
+948 
-961 GLCDDCAVKQLDHG
+961 
-975 EYHDHK
+975 
-981 HCPNCSANYTLA
+981 
-993 QFGGYNDESDR
+993 
-1004 RLRVFLAYRTMNIY
+1004 
-1018 EHSEDWVSFDPGN
+1018 
-1031 QMKGFMQMAIR
+1031 
-1042 ELLNSPLGKAV
+1042 
-1053 SQYGFVRMV
+1053 
-1062 PSAAAKLFATSRGH
+1062 
-1076 LIVTTRFVKAK
+1076 
-1087 EGESKVAYYRF
+1087 
-1098 SYDMGNKLYA
+1098 
-1108 AYMHAVF
+1108 
-1115 SEEFIKDVFRVENP
+1115 
-1129 KEEKLGDAIELV
+1129 
-1141 LGLLEL
+1141 
-1147 WDSVPSCIPSKLQGQ
+1147 
-1162 VFVNEIRRGIEC
+1162 
-1174 SLIDFCSMEGAK
+1174 
-1186 LSTTNRK
+1186 
-1193 ITNKKKGIEDEIP
+1193 
-1206 ESIQGIP
+1206 
-1213 NELGFYIPDNEGEDY
+1213 
-1228 SPFTELLE
+1228 
-1236 EAEEEQDEGDE
+1236 
-1247 EMEEEEE
+1247 
-1254 PEIIDSSDED
+1254 
-1264 TEMAQDDQG
+1264 
-1273 EAETQDDPM
+1273 
-1282 EGTPQEEPDAK
+1282 
-1293 KRKVAG
+1293 
-1299 LLEQIPESAKDAGFC
+1299 
-1314 LACGSFDHSL
+1314 
-1324 SECENTEN
+1324 
-1332 KEKITSAFEVMMSNV
+1332 
-1347 NKASF
+1347 
-1352 PKSRRT
+1352 
-1358 QSRQRDRTKAPSVE
+1358 
-1372 VPDRVISRYPE
+1372 
-1383 EIKVLDRCA
+1383 
-1392 ELQGDHWT
+1392 
-1400 ILGTK
+1400 
-1405 TIDLGPEDHNTI
+1405 
-1417 VTEILPQL
+1417 
-1425 DDMDPGN
+1425 
-1432 NKFSIDG
+1432 
-1439 IPEAQRRLYLD
+1439 
-1450 LNYHFPEGNFRIAPK
+1450 
-1465 DGTRYWHPE
+1465 
-1474 YDDENR
+1474 
-1480 LFRFPKD
+1480 
-1487 ARPRYPEKESDK
+1487 
-1499 YRVGTQLNKILRHY
+1499 
-1513 IGQDG
+1513 
-1518 QKQTN
+1518 
-1523 WAPIKCNEGGWVLLD
+1523 
-1538 DVLALDYLWRD
+1538 
-1549 GRSYQWEQENNRE
+1549 
-1562 RFLTTRKE
+1562 
-1570 RIGLIVELTVAEC
+1570 
-1583 WLKGK
+1583 
-1588 TRFQLLGIVASNQEE
+1588 
-1603 LDTIRKQYSI
+1603 
-1613 PNPQVETSPFGE
+1613 
-1625 TYGGW
+1625 
-1630 VMPIAIRASSG
+1630 IRASSG

-2018 PDEGAMCIDTNI
+2018 PDEGAMCVDTNI

-2313 RGRGSSKRTAKVFAP
+2313 RSRGSSKRTAKVFAP

>member
-1 MRETG
+1 
-6 AMLMSL
+6 
-12 KQDEQNGVIVLP
+12 
-24 PKIEGQPNHMT
+24 
-35 IAESWLPYGIP
+35 
-46 FAVVLGLVLSNVVTN
+46 
-61 KEAIIPTFKR
+61 
-71 MMKNVRKEDMSLDL
+71 
-85 EEALG
+85 
-90 RLRRICHGVSLAA
+90 
-103 DNYTQR
+103 
-109 LFDRDTCLVQPVME
+109 
-123 RLAGTEQLKYAGA
+123 
-136 GVHNLYDAI
+136 
-145 SARGMSGTI
+145 
-154 GDYIGVQ
+154 
-161 IPTDRSYLNRGSPL
+161 
-175 YTLRQGW
+175 
-182 WTEIF
+182 
-187 NLGMRSNPSGGL
+187 
-199 TLLLDTLEEM
+199 
-209 TMILGIMLR
+209 
-218 QLAFC
+218 
-223 IRVYNYEYRNT
+223 
-234 SYRMSIVTVIDDIIN
+234 
-249 LYNGSTAAVAYTM
+249 
-262 PARAVAINCLTGIVA
+262 
-277 LLDVIRCY
+277 
-285 FGNAAKDALVRSH
+285 
-298 KGLNGE
+298 
-304 GSQNQVYQSPFWDEF
+304 
-319 RRHDHEAH
+319 
-327 EWFGM
+327 
-332 SDLCHDMSFNVL
+332 
-344 GVERDE
+344 
-350 PAEIRRKNHNLQ
+350 
-362 LWKIWMNNIIG
+362 
-373 ERWDVTFEFGD
+373 
-384 GRNPPEDEV
+384 
-393 ELPFGMKDPRPSSS
+393 
-407 SSGLRPPWHPRKG
+407 
-420 PKPSAPGTSAPQPK
+420 
-434 PQPKPMPKAPPRKSH
+434 
-449 MRTVNP
+449 
-455 PPPVMFS
+455 
-462 EGSMSADE
+462 
-470 DENLVRSNNEWT
+470 
-482 YPNIEL
+482 
-488 AGRKLRNLVRKH
+488 
-500 FGSNDRD
+500 
-507 VVILTYVNQQEE
+507 
-519 PCGAYDESLIP
+519 
-530 LDSTRDLISDWEVLL
+530 
-545 RRTTIYLS
+545 
-553 AWADGIINP
+553 
-562 RILRKYIDKPNP
+562 
-574 DWIKLYRFV
+574 
-583 WFKSQS
+583 
-589 NYLNV
+589 
-594 FPTPKTF
+594 
-601 ALATCLDVEAKEED
+601 
-615 RRTLI
+615 
-620 DRTVLPPGKA
+620 
-630 KSSDEIQILRSESV
+630 
-644 IVISDLPFSWK
+644 
-655 STKGRNMND
+655 
-664 ITNVFSQWGWNNV
+664 
-677 QHYCPSIYEPSADY
+677 
-691 LIQPCNL
+691 
-698 VADLLENASQED
+698 
-710 DIKKASIHVWI
+710 
-721 AMTDVIDYRVRGNS
+721 
-735 VHFAV
+735 
-740 KDSGQQMTSYFMQ
+740 
-753 CLQKV
+753 
-758 HDAGMRKNPMII
+758 
-770 NVNTNGDFHGCDD
+770 
-783 PAKFKRI
+783 
-790 TQTLVNELRYEG
+790 
-802 YMVSLGG
+802 
-809 PMWREIHPF
+809 
-818 LDPHGKIKSDR
+818 
-829 VIAMGSLE
+829 
-837 KQLFREKTLMKC
+837 
-849 MFSSQIVLSLESLAT
+849 
-864 SSGIGKHEGLITD
+864 
-877 PPAEY
+877 
-882 RWEHV
+882 
-887 SAVPLDSEEH
+887 
-897 ENTQQGKTGGG
+897 
-908 RKVKTKMHVPNW
+908 
-920 DGQPK
+920 
-925 ASYQP
+925 
-930 SIVSDGKF
+930 
-938 FWVVVDHTSA
+938 
-948 DEAGDDDPMKYLS
+948 
-961 GLCDDCAVKQLDHG
+961 
-975 EYHDHK
+975 
-981 HCPNCSANYTLA
+981 
-993 QFGGYNDESDR
+993 
-1004 RLRVFLAYRTMNIY
+1004 
-1018 EHSEDWVSFDPGN
+1018 
-1031 QMKGFMQMAIR
+1031 
-1042 ELLNSPLGKAV
+1042 
-1053 SQYGFVRMV
+1053 
-1062 PSAAAKLFATSRGH
+1062 
-1076 LIVTTRFVKAK
+1076 
-1087 EGESKVAYYRF
+1087 
-1098 SYDMGNKLYA
+1098 
-1108 AYMHAVF
+1108 
-1115 SEEFIKDVFRVENP
+1115 
-1129 KEEKLGDAIELV
+1129 
-1141 LGLLEL
+1141 
-1147 WDSVPSCIPSKLQGQ
+1147 
-1162 VFVNEIRRGIEC
+1162 
-1174 SLIDFCSMEGAK
+1174 
-1186 LSTTNRK
+1186 
-1193 ITNKKKGIEDEIP
+1193 
-1206 ESIQGIP
+1206 
-1213 NELGFYIPDNEGEDY
+1213 
-1228 SPFTELLE
+1228 
-1236 EAEEEQDEGDE
+1236 
-1247 EMEEEEE
+1247 MEEEEE

-1299 LLEQIPESAKDAGFC
+1299 LEQIPESAKDAGFC

-1347 NKASF
+1347 NRASF

-1405 TIDLGPEDHNTI
+1405 TIDLGPEDHNAI

-1851 KSRKGSLPLE
+1851 KNRKGSLPLE

-2018 PDEGAMCIDTNI
+2018 PDEGAMCVDTNI

-2175 IMEKVAEKVLIQ
+2175 IMEKVVEKVLIQ

-2298 DQADLGSGSRPSEAD
+2298 DQADLGSGSRPGEAD

-2414 QGTASDTAQ
+2414 QGTTSDTAQ